1 MRWIFTNIRSIFLAF
16 ILAVVVWISAVTA
29 SDPDVERVYPTP
41 VPIEIIG
48 QDPGLVPVGDIAK
61 SARLTIKAPQSILNT
76 LIDKPDRIRV
86 VADLSGL
93 TAGEHQIPLQ
103 VQINLRPVQLI
114 SIDPPSLEM
123 VLEPLTTR
131 VLKVYLSVNGEPAAG
146 YKLGEPVIDPPE
158 VVISGPKSLVDRIAE
173 LRTQVSVFNARQTVD
188 ASVPLVPVD
197 ENKQPVNGANLNPN
211 STHVLVPVIQQGG
224 YRDLAVKA
232 VVNGQVASGYR
243 LTNISVSPPVVTV
256 YSANPNLVNALP
268 GFVETQ
274 PLNLSDVK
282 QNIETRLELVLPPG
296 VAVVGDQSVLVQASI
311 SPIMSSITI
320 GNQDVELLGLDPRL
334 GAQISP
340 TTVDVILSGPLPVL
354 DQLTPK
360 DVRVF
365 IDLTGLGMG
374 THQVDPKVEIL
385 VQDVQVE
392 SINPTTIEVVLG
404 PPLTPTLTKTP

>member
-93 TAGEHQIPLQ
+93 TAGVHQIPLQ

-131 VLKVYLSVNGEPAAG
+131 VFKVNLLVNGEPAAG

-173 LRTQVSVFNARQTVD
+173 LRTQVSVFNARQNVD
-188 ASVPLVPVD
+188 ASVQLFPVD
-197 ENKQPVNGANLNPN
+197 EKKQPVNGANLNPD

-320 GNQDVELLGLDPRL
+320 GNQGVELLGLDPRL

-340 TTVDVILSGPLPVL
+340 TTVDVILSGPLPLL

-374 THQVDPKVEIL
+374 AHQVDPKVEIL